1 MKGVWGKLLSRSFP
15 HKKLQMNIRIISLYS
30 GSTGNAFLVGT
41 PEGYVL
47 IDAGKSAKKLC
58 AAIEETGVSPD
69 EIRAVFLTHEHRDHI
84 SALDVYLKRHA
95 IPVHTLAGSVPKL
108 EMSEAVKGCLCVHE
122 PRYTEEIC
130 GMTVT
135 AFSTPHDS
143 LASTGY
149 RIEIPHEGGSF
160 RLGYATDIGH
170 VSPEVE
176 EGLSGCDAVILESN
190 HDMDMLWD
198 GPYPY
203 YLKKRIASR
212 RGHLS
217 NSESA
222 ALAARLCIKGTRALM
237 LAHLSQE
244 NNTPEIAYDECVS
257 AVGDARV
264 RVFVAHPHHVTE
276 MHLEG

>member
-1 MKGVWGKLLSRSFP
+1 VWGNFFKSSP
-15 HKKLQMNIRIISLYS
+15 TKKKNMQSIRILSLYS
-30 GSTGNAFLVGT
+30 GSTGNSFLIGT
-41 PEGYVL
+41 PEGYLL
-47 IDAGKSAKKLC
+47 IDAGKSAKRLC
-58 AAIEETGVSPD
+58 AALEDVGVAPEEV
-69 EIRAVFLTHEHRDHI
+69 RAVLLTHEHRDHI
-84 SALDVYLKRHA
+84 SALDVYLKHHP

-108 EMSEAVKGCLCVHE
+108 ETSETVKTCLCVHP
-122 PRYTEEIC
+122 PRYSEEI
-130 GMTVT
+130 GGVRVT

-149 RIEIPHEGGSF
+149 RIEIPYGDGGVF
-160 RLGYATDIGH
+160 RLGYATDMGY
-170 VSPEVE
+170 VSDEVE
-176 EGLSGCDAVILESN
+176 QGLTGCDAVILESN
-190 HDMDMLWD
+190 HDEYMLMN

-203 YLKKRIASR
+203 YLKQRIASR

-217 NSESA
+217 NHDSA
-222 ALAARLCIKGTRALM
+222 ALAARLCMKGTRALM

-264 RVFVAHPHHVTE
+264 HVFVAHPHRVTE